1 MSGKKFMKQAGF
13 TLIELLFVVTIV
25 SLLLVIGVPSYN
37 NLRNNN
43 CLTTNTNRLVASLQ
57 YARSEAAKRNS
68 AVSLRPRAVGGARNW
83 RNGFEIITD
92 EIDVNGNGT
101 CDGIEDHDNNIT
113 NPTAGTAPGTCD
125 VDGILKIIELGCGDP
140 NAARGLQVTNNV
152 VAAAAANPRFSYRS
166 SGRLQQGSV
175 GGTFNICMANYNGAG
190 RGRQVRISAIGRPQT
205 DPVDTNTLGIA
216 VCP

>member
-1 MSGKKFMKQAGF
+1 M
-13 TLIELLFVVTIV
+13 
-25 SLLLVIGVPSYN
+25 
-37 NLRNNN
+37 
-43 CLTTNTNRLVASLQ
+43 VASLQ

-92 EIDVNGNGT
+92 EIDADGNGACT
-101 CDGIEDHDNNIT
+101 GIEDHDNNIT
-113 NPTAGTAPGTCD
+113 NPTTGTAPGTCD
-125 VDGILKIIELGCGDP
+125 TDGILKIIELGCGDP
-140 NAARGLQVTNNV
+140 NPARGLQVTNNV